1 MIVRL
6 PVLDS
11 TRTVPGCYGKHLS
24 IAARACDRCRAWSG
38 CAKVFGRK
46 YGLRVLRHADRAD
59 SGGTAKEQQISPWG
73 ALGIDFVQWADFHT
87 LAAEIG
93 AELEVAKRSPAR
105 LVAKKDGQL
114 IFRVIR
120 ADVRFLEVDIL
131 VVLDEVAVANGLRRT
146 RRGRRN
152 VWRLKT
158 ADVESGWKKLSRI
171 FRIGRTALR
180 S

>member
-6 PVLDS
+6 PVLTS
-11 TRTVPGCYGKHLS
+11 TLKVPSCYGRHLS
-24 IAARACDRCRAWSG
+24 IAARECDRCRAWSG

-46 YGLRVLRHADRAD
+46 YGLRVLRHADRSD
-59 SGGTAKEQQISPWG
+59 SGEKVKEQQVSPWG

-87 LAAEIG
+87 LAASLG
-93 AELEVAKRSPAR
+93 AELTTAKDRIGR

-131 VVLDEVAVANGLRRT
+131 VVLDAVAVANGLRRK

-158 ADVESGWKKLSRI
+158 ADVENGWKRLRRI
-171 FRIGRTALR
+171 FRIGRTAPR